1 MRAAENC
8 VPRSWLLTFTDSSD
22 EVTAQCYLHT
32 SDYAPQG
39 WYPKFDRVIKL
50 SKQFKM
56 PLLKAG
62 ISGKSGS
69 NRYFLTQRDSILDG

>member
-1 MRAAENC
+1 MGAAENC

-22 EVTAQCYLHT
+22 EMTAQCYLHT

-39 WYPKFDRVIKL
+39 WYSKFDRVIKL

-56 PLLKAG
+56 RSVNAG
-62 ISGKSGS
+62 IAGESRS
-69 NRYFLTQRDSILDG
+69 NRYFLPLRNSILGG